1 MICLETQ
8 KIYVI
13 ASQIEMIAENC
24 KTAMECGKMKKMA
37 KELVDIA
44 DKISLDMEC
53 AED

>member
-8 KIYVI
+8 KIYGI
-13 ASQIEMIAENC
+13 ASQMEIMAENC
-24 KTAMECGKMKKMA
+24 KTAMECGKLKSMA